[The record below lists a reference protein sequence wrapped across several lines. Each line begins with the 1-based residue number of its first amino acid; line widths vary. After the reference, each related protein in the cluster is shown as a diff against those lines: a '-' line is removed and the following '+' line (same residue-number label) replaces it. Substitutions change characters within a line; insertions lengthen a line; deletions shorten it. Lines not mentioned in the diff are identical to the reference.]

1 MSPTL
6 TRARDA
12 SALSRDRI
20 TFPRCEE
27 LRESAILSEWIDCMA
42 DGWLMPPLDSIRD
55 STTMEDVAG
64 LMELAALLQL
74 QSRQAQA
81 LVR

>member
-1 MSPTL
+1 MSPAFA
-6 TRARDA
+6 RPRDA
-12 SALSRDRI
+12 SALPHRV
-20 TFPRCEE
+20 TVPRGEE
-27 LRESAILSEWIDCMA
+27 LRESTLLSEWIECMA
-42 DGWLMPPLDSIRD
+42 DGWLMPPLDARRD

-74 QSRQAQA
+74 QSRQVQA